1 MARISAC
8 AVGSE
13 CAIGELEPLPTTAPP
28 MTTTAPTGTSPSC
41 APWPASAS
49 ASRINSSSVVMRTSI
64 IRKSTMAELEI
75 HHESE
80 HDADPLGRKVGVMAA
95 VLAVL
100 LAVVTIASHRTHTAA
115 IMHKSESNDKWSEYQ
130 AARVKLHTT
139 EMGENMVQL
148 LGAKAEGAGKMLAD
162 YSGQK
167 KKYERSEEYTS
178 EL

>member
-41 APWPASAS
+41 APWAASAS
-49 ASRINSSSVVMRTSI
+49 ASRINSSSVVMRTFI

-75 HHESE
+75 HQEHEN
-80 HDADPLGRKVGVMAA
+80 DADPMGKRVGAMAA

-100 LAVVTIASHRTHTAA
+100 RAFVTIPSHRTHPAA
-115 IMHKSESNDKWSEYQ
+115 IMHKSPSNDQWAYYQ
-130 AARVKLHTT
+130 ATRVKLHTT
-139 EMGENMVQL
+139 EVGENLVHL
-148 LGAKAEGAGKMLAD
+148 LGAK
-162 YSGQK
+162 
-167 KKYERSEEYTS
+167 
-178 EL
+178 